1 MTLGERVLV
10 QRRRCK
16 MSQDALAQQ
25 AGVNKMTIWR
35 LEKGTIKD
43 VKGEVLGKLAVALG
57 VSADYLLGLQ
67 EE

>member
-1 MTLGERVLV
+1 
-10 QRRRCK
+10 